1 LDIESDLI
9 RRAREG
15 DEEALGSIYR
25 EYFDGVYKY
34 AYWNT
39 GSREEA
45 EDISEETF
53 YRVLK
58 HIGGY
63 DEAKASLRSWVMRIA
78 HNLVVDHHRHRA
90 RHPQAE
96 LDETLA
102 ESVDIGGELEA
113 EESRGALHK
122 AMQELTLEQRQVLQM
137 KYFLQMSNAEAARAL
152 GKREGAINALQHR
165 ALRRMGGLLEKQG
178 LGRAADK
185 PASPCA
191 QDEEAGNV

>member
-25 EYFDGVYKY
+25 EHFDGVYRY

-63 DEAKASLRSWVMRIA
+63 DESKASLRSWVMRIA

-102 ESVDIGGELEA
+102 APVDIGGELEA
-113 EESRGALHK
+113 EESRGALLE
-122 AMQELTLEQRQVLQM
+122 AMQRLTLEQRQVLQM
-137 KYFLQMSNAEAARAL
+137 KYFLQMSNTEAARAL

-178 LGRAADK
+178 LGRAMDK
-185 PASPCA
+185 PANPRA
-191 QDEEAGNV
+191 HDEEAGDV